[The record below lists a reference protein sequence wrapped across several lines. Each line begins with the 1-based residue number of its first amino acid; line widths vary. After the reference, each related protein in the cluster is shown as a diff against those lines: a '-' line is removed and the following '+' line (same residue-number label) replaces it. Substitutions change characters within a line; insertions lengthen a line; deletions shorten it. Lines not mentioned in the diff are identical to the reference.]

1 MQLYEWRFRKSME
14 AITQTRA
21 PKPIPDISASKD
33 SGSAG
38 KQGPAANH
46 NWFGWL
52 PRRLE
57 WIEYRLSRTATR
69 ELQASPGGER
79 PDHLGG
85 RRLILQRLPPLF

>member
-1 MQLYEWRFRKSME
+1 MQLYEWRFRRSME
-14 AITQTRA
+14 AVTQPRA
-21 PKPIPDISASKD
+21 PKPVSDLSSSKD

-38 KQGPAANH
+38 QGEPAANH

-57 WIEYRLSRTATR
+57 WRTATR
-69 ELQASPGGER
+69 ELQASPEGER
-79 PDHLGG
+79 PEHLGG